1 MVNVVFLVL
10 PHRSIHQTQNDS
22 MGSPRSTWNEENESQ
37 RNLRDS
43 DEEFYCDISDP
54 YLVRSENLKLLRPI
68 PTIEDISHTEKL
80 FSSDNL
86 GYGYRKYRS
95 SITVRY
101 GIRNSKGKKLEK
113 HEEKSQDGS
122 SRFTGS
128 DPLSRFFKRHSHYGR
143 R

>member
-1 MVNVVFLVL
+1 
-10 PHRSIHQTQNDS
+10 

-54 YLVRSENLKLLRPI
+54 YLVRSENLELLRPI

-86 GYGYRKYRS
+86 GYGYRN
-95 SITVRY
+95 IVR
-101 GIRNSKGKKLEK
+101 
-113 HEEKSQDGS
+113 
-122 SRFTGS
+122 
-128 DPLSRFFKRHSHYGR
+128 PLL
-143 R
+143 